1 MSPPTKAGTARN
13 QIQLYQVMHMQD
25 KTELEAA
32 HRKDIFGLSE
42 HVSAMSPPTKAGT
55 ARNQIQLY
63 QNQVQTDARTMS
75 TIARRNAKLPSIL
88 GLFFL
93 STGFVDSEN
102 SPS

>member
-1 MSPPTKAGTARN
+1 
-13 QIQLYQVMHMQD
+13 MQD

-63 QNQVQTDARTMS
+63 QNLVQTK
-75 TIARRNAKLPSIL
+75 I
-88 GLFFL
+88 GL
-93 STGFVDSEN
+93 VKKV
-102 SPS
+102 